1 MVQRGTFANKAS
13 YFQINVYILRG
24 IPPKKNL
31 KTKTKTKPQKRVR
44 KNNQQLLKKES
55 FHSLLLKNK
64 TTFAC
69 IRESCPLFSNYRI
82 YQRTFLVYL
91 LMFFKYIAKVM
102 RLFVQ
107 DWLCT
112 AKYMNIYLIQFFP
125 TKMSLMGFRTLR
137 NKLYKFILLHD
148 KIFQDERQ
156 NTQERTNK

>member
-112 AKYMNIYLIQFFP
+112 AKYMNIYLNLVFSYKNEFNGLSYI
-125 TKMSLMGFRTLR
+125 TKQ
-137 NKLYKFILLHD
+137 I
-148 KIFQDERQ
+148 I
-156 NTQERTNK
+156 